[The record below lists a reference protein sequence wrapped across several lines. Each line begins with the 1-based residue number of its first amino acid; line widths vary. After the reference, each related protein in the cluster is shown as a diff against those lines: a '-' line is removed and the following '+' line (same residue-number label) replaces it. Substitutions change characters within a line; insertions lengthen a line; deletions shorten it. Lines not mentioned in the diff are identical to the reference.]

1 MTIVLIAFALYLL
14 ATALLTRSV
23 LRDGNQAPARWLIP
37 ALAAVAVH
45 AGYHVLVA
53 LRTAGGPDMHFFA
66 ALSLSGLG
74 MAALTAVFGARA
86 GAWRRW
92 VWWCSRCRRSCWPAT
107 TPTATN
113 RARTWA
119 GGWNC
124 MRGWRCWPMPR
135 WVSPRCWRSCCGCRS
150 GPCAGAISTPGCA
163 LPPLTEL
170 ETLLFRTIT
179 VGFVL
184 LSLTLLTG
192 LLFVQDFLAQR
203 LLHKTVLSILS
214 WIVFGALLIG
224 RWRNGWRGT
233 KAVHWTLTAMALL
246 VLSFFGSK
254 FVIELVLGPR

>member
-1 MTIVLIAFALYLL
+1 MEIDIASVMDTLRVMAVERGVD
-14 ATALLTRSV
+14 LTNARGK
-23 LRDGNQAPARWLIP
+23 LFNQAFLDSVRR
-37 ALAAVAVH
+37 H
-45 AGYHVLVA
+45 G
-53 LRTAGGPDMHFFA
+53 
-66 ALSLSGLG
+66 
-74 MAALTAVFGARA
+74 RA
-86 GAWRRW
+86 F
-92 VWWCSRCRRSCWPAT
+92 
-107 TPTATN
+107 
-113 RARTWA
+113 
-119 GGWNC
+119 
-124 MRGWRCWPMPR
+124 
-135 WVSPRCWRSCCGCRS
+135 
-150 GPCAGAISTPGCA
+150 
-163 LPPLTEL
+163 EL